1 MAAVA
6 GIATGLAVSV
16 ALTGGKATAAT
27 TSEYPLRI
35 ALPEVEIIAPSIDVQ
50 RTDRPSSVIPADAL
64 AARTPLDNA
73 PQLNTAS
80 LAAPSE
86 PISIGPAGMMTLDYD
101 LAQFASANQGGGT
114 SDGSVQTSMA
124 LQVNGVARG
133 SAQIRVADSAQILIA
148 TGSLAS
154 AIGEQASSL
163 PPRLK
168 TALDDGTGFLP
179 FYELRA
185 AGIDVQYDPV
195 NDRIALTL
203 PG

>member
-1 MAAVA
+1 MAAIA
-6 GIATGLAVSV
+6 GIATGLALSIT
-16 ALTGGKATAAT
+16 LIGGTAAAATAPD
-27 TSEYPLRI
+27 YPLRI
-35 ALPEVEIIAPSIDVQ
+35 ALPEVETIAPSIDIQ
-50 RTDRPSSVIPADAL
+50 RTDQTSSNVPAGDL
-64 AARTPLDNA
+64 AARTPLDTA
-73 PQLNTAS
+73 LQLNTAPP
-80 LAAPSE
+80 ATPGE
-86 PISIGPAGMMTLDYD
+86 PIATGTAGMMALDYD

-154 AIGEQASSL
+154 AIGDQATSL

-185 AGIDVQYDPV
+185 AGIDVQYDAA

-203 PG
+203 PS